1 MGATSSI
8 VNFDIYIS
16 YPEKNEYV
24 DFLENQLKSLNYNVI
39 NSSLLKNSINEEINS
54 SEIRKC
60 MKTVFEKIRFVIIC
74 LSKNSVKSY
83 TQSFELNEFVENT
96 SFDIN
101 KIIYLMIDDN
111 YKVNNY
117 KYFEN
122 YIQNKRWFPF
132 YDEETSSNS
141 IDKILS
147 IVFSS

>member
-24 DFLENQLKSLNYNVI
+24 DFMENQLKSLNYNVI
-39 NSSLLKNSINEEINS
+39 NSSLLKNSINEEITS
-54 SEIRKC
+54 SEIRKY
-60 MKTVFEKIRFVIIC
+60 METIIEKTRFVIIC

-83 TQSFELNEFVENT
+83 SQSFELNELIENT
-96 SFDIN
+96 SLDKN
-101 KIIYLMIDDN
+101 KIIYLMIDDT
-111 YKVNNY
+111 YKLNNY
-117 KYFEN
+117 NYIEN
-122 YIQNKRWFPF
+122 YIKNKRWFAF
-132 YDEETSSNS
+132 YDEETSNNS